1 MMRVDKTKENEPS
14 GYMTNNM
21 EDLIWLGKQ
30 MERMRDG
37 SQLADDLRFPDP
49 IEFDAADNDNDE
61 KYEIPQRNN

>member
-1 MMRVDKTKENEPS
+1 MMGKNKEYEPS

-37 SQLADDLRFPDP
+37 SQLAEDMRFPDP

-61 KYEIPQRNN
+61 KYSIHQRNN